1 MSTDTHDL
9 IERLSSNVQPV
20 RPVRRAGLRATLLSL
35 SALFLALL
43 ILRVT
48 HEPRPDL
55 LLSFRKSIYLI
66 QGAAILIAALL
77 SAYAACRLSIP
88 DTRIRPPVKIALG
101 ISSLLWLAMI
111 GFELAQTTAAPEPAP
126 SCFIGLTLGM
136 SAPLAL
142 GMVMLLHSAPVWRG
156 WAGYALV
163 LSIGSFSALGM
174 RFICPND
181 TPSHL
186 LVWHFLP
193 VIILAAIGYPLG
205 LILLKLRI
213 AKK

>member
-1 MSTDTHDL
+1 LSTDTHDL
-9 IERLSSNVQPV
+9 IERLSTNVQPV
-20 RPVRRAGLRATLLSL
+20 APVRRAGVRAALLSL
-35 SALFLALL
+35 STLFLALL
-43 ILRVT
+43 VLRVT

-55 LLSFRKSIYLI
+55 AASFGQSIYLI
-66 QGAAILIAALL
+66 QGAAILIAGLL
-77 SAYAACRLSIP
+77 SAYAACRLSVP
-88 DTRIRPPVKIALG
+88 DTRIRPPVKVALAA
-101 ISSLLWLAMI
+101 SSVLWLTMI
-111 GFELAQTTAAPEPAP
+111 GFELIQTTAAPAAAP

-142 GMVMLLHSAPVWRG
+142 GIVMLMRSAPVWRG

-163 LSIGSFSALGM
+163 LAIGSFSALGM

-181 TPSHL
+181 SPSHL

-205 LILLKLRI
+205 QILLKLTI